1 MKIALAGNPNSG
13 KTTLYNALTGKQ
25 EYVGNWAGVTVS
37 KKEAKLKESLG
48 NNIDIV
54 DLPGA
59 YSIRP
64 YTSEESITT
73 DFIKTEN
80 PDVIINVV
88 DSTNLNRSLF
98 FTTQLLELN
107 IPVVVALNKVD
118 ISKNVTDIDVSKL
131 EKELNCKVVEI
142 SAAKNEGLKNLINV
156 ASESSKLKE
165 QKNLFKE
172 LSNIHNEEKQ
182 DKKRYSIV
190 NNIISKVENRII
202 RHNEET
208 LEDKIDRFVTN
219 PIIGTGLFILIMA
232 FIFDLSINTLGPLVA
247 DALVGFIENFQN
259 AVSGQ
264 LASMGTSDFLNSLL
278 TDGIIGGVGAV
289 VGFVP
294 LVMVLMFMLSLVEDS
309 GFMARI
315 ALIFDPLFRKVGLS
329 GKSIIPM
336 IVGYGCSIP
345 GIMATRTIKD
355 EKQRRLTAMLTP
367 FVPCGAKIPII
378 ALFTAAFFPEQGYMF
393 PLTYIVAFTVII
405 CVGLILKKVTGADNI
420 KNYFIIEL
428 PQYRIPS
435 IKRAFFKMLETGKDF
450 ITRAGTIIIVCN
462 TVVFIM
468 SSFNFKLQLVEDAVN
483 TSILANVATP
493 FAFLLIPVGIGVWQL
508 SAAAITGFIA
518 KEEVVGTL
526 AVVYSMGAAIN
537 SDFELVNAMTVRETM
552 GITAVSA
559 LAFMFFNLFTPP
571 CFAAI
576 GAMKSEMKSNKWLL
590 KSVLLQL
597 SVGYIVA
604 MITYQVGTILV
615 YKELAQG
622 FIPAV
627 IILALAVV
635 IHNIYGY
642 LCGYFGGKAV
652 GFKERKRRTLSIET
666 GMKNATLATVL
677 AAAHFAPEAAIA
689 PAIAGI
695 WHAFSVSVLA
705 NYWGNKEITDEDDE
719 EVKESLE

>member
-107 IPVVVALNKVD
+107 IPVVVALNKTD

-142 SAAKNEGLKNLINV
+142 SAAKNEGLKSLIKV
-156 ASESSKLKE
+156 ASESAKLKE

-367 FVPCGAKIPII
+367 FVPCGAKLPII

-393 PLTYIVAFTVII
+393 PITYLVAFSVII

-508 SAAAITGFIA
+508 AAAAITGFIA

-537 SDFELVNAMTVRETM
+537 SDFELVNAMTVQETM

-627 IILALAVV
+627 IILALAVFYV
-635 IHNIYGY
+635 VYKIKSN
-642 LCGYFGGKAV
+642 K
-652 GFKERKRRTLSIET
+652 
-666 GMKNATLATVL
+666 
-677 AAAHFAPEAAIA
+677 
-689 PAIAGI
+689 
-695 WHAFSVSVLA
+695 VS
-705 NYWGNKEITDEDDE
+705 
-719 EVKESLE
+719 ESEKKVSKVQVQ

>member
-264 LASMGTSDFLNSLL
+264 LESMGTSDFLNSLL

-315 ALIFDPLFRKVGLS
+315 ALIFDPLFRKIGLS

-367 FVPCGAKIPII
+367 FVPCGAKLPII
-378 ALFTAAFFPEQGYMF
+378 ALFTAAFFPKQGYMF
-393 PLTYIVAFTVII
+393 PITYIVAFSVII

-537 SDFELVNAMTVRETM
+537 SDFELVNAMTVQETM

-627 IILALAVV
+627 IILALAVFYV
-635 IHNIYGY
+635 VYKIKSN
-642 LCGYFGGKAV
+642 KV
-652 GFKERKRRTLSIET
+652 NESEKK
-666 GMKNATLATVL
+666 
-677 AAAHFAPEAAIA
+677 
-689 PAIAGI
+689 
-695 WHAFSVSVLA
+695 VSKVQ
-705 NYWGNKEITDEDDE
+705 
-719 EVKESLE
+719 VQ

>member
-64 YTSEESITT
+64 YTSEEGITT

-118 ISKNVTDIDVSKL
+118 ISKNVTDIDVNKL

-208 LEDKIDRFVTN
+208 LEDKIDKFVTN

-278 TDGIIGGVGAV
+278 TDGIIGGIGAV

-315 ALIFDPLFRKVGLS
+315 ALIFDPLFRKIGLS

-367 FVPCGAKIPII
+367 FVPCGAKLPII
-378 ALFTAAFFPEQGYMF
+378 ALFTAAFFKEQGYMF

-508 SAAAITGFIA
+508 AAAAITGFIA

-537 SDFELVNAMTVRETM
+537 SDFELVNAMTVQETM

-627 IILALAVV
+627 IILALAVFYV
-635 IHNIYGY
+635 VYKIKSN
-642 LCGYFGGKAV
+642 K
-652 GFKERKRRTLSIET
+652 
-666 GMKNATLATVL
+666 
-677 AAAHFAPEAAIA
+677 
-689 PAIAGI
+689 
-695 WHAFSVSVLA
+695 VS
-705 NYWGNKEITDEDDE
+705 
-719 EVKESLE
+719 ESEKKVSKVQVQ

>member
-208 LEDKIDRFVTN
+208 LEDKIDKFVTN

-315 ALIFDPLFRKVGLS
+315 ALIFDPLFRKIGLS

-367 FVPCGAKIPII
+367 FVPCGAKLPII
-378 ALFTAAFFPEQGYMF
+378 ALFTAAFFKEQGYMF

-537 SDFELVNAMTVRETM
+537 SDFELVNAMTVQETM

-627 IILALAVV
+627 IILALAVFYV
-635 IHNIYGY
+635 VYKIKSN
-642 LCGYFGGKAV
+642 K
-652 GFKERKRRTLSIET
+652 
-666 GMKNATLATVL
+666 
-677 AAAHFAPEAAIA
+677 
-689 PAIAGI
+689 
-695 WHAFSVSVLA
+695 VS
-705 NYWGNKEITDEDDE
+705 
-719 EVKESLE
+719 ESEKKVSKVQVQ

>member
-107 IPVVVALNKVD
+107 IPVVVALNKTD
-118 ISKNVTDIDVSKL
+118 ISKNVTDIDVNKL

-208 LEDKIDRFVTN
+208 LEDKIDKFVTN

-315 ALIFDPLFRKVGLS
+315 ALIFDPLFRKIGLS

-367 FVPCGAKIPII
+367 FVPCGAKLPII
-378 ALFTAAFFPEQGYMF
+378 ALFTAAFFPEQSYMF
-393 PLTYIVAFTVII
+393 PLTYLVAFTVII
-405 CVGLILKKVTGADNI
+405 CLGLILKKVTGADNI

-508 SAAAITGFIA
+508 AAAAITGFIA

-537 SDFELVNAMTVRETM
+537 SDFELVNAMTVQETM

-627 IILALAVV
+627 IILALAVFYV
-635 IHNIYGY
+635 VYKIKSN
-642 LCGYFGGKAV
+642 K
-652 GFKERKRRTLSIET
+652 
-666 GMKNATLATVL
+666 
-677 AAAHFAPEAAIA
+677 
-689 PAIAGI
+689 
-695 WHAFSVSVLA
+695 VS
-705 NYWGNKEITDEDDE
+705 
-719 EVKESLE
+719 ESEKKVSKVQVQ

>member
-118 ISKNVTDIDVSKL
+118 ISKNVTDIDINKL

-142 SAAKNEGLKNLINV
+142 SAAKNEGLKNLIKV

-232 FIFDLSINTLGPLVA
+232 FIFNLSINTLGPLVA
-247 DALVGFIENFQN
+247 DTLVGYIESFQD
-259 AVSGQ
+259 AVSGL
-264 LASMGTSDFLNSLL
+264 LASIGTSDFLNSLL

-367 FVPCGAKIPII
+367 FVPCGAKLPII

-483 TSILANVATP
+483 TSILANIATP

-508 SAAAITGFIA
+508 AAAAITGFIA

-537 SDFELVNAMTVRETM
+537 SDFELVNAMAVQETM
-552 GITAVSA
+552 AITAVSA
-559 LAFMFFNLFTPP
+559 LSFMFFNLFTPP

-590 KSVLLQL
+590 KSILLQL

-615 YKELAQG
+615 YKELGQG

-627 IILALAVV
+627 IILALAV
-635 IHNIYGY
+635 IYIVY
-642 LCGYFGGKAV
+642 KI
-652 GFKERKRRTLSIET
+652 KSNK
-666 GMKNATLATVL
+666 
-677 AAAHFAPEAAIA
+677 
-689 PAIAGI
+689 
-695 WHAFSVSVLA
+695 VS
-705 NYWGNKEITDEDDE
+705 
-719 EVKESLE
+719 ESEKKVSKVQVQ

>member
-1 MKIALAGNPNSG
+1 MKIALAGNQNSG

-118 ISKNVTDIDVSKL
+118 ISKNVTDIDINKL

-142 SAAKNEGLKNLINV
+142 SAAKNEGLKNLIKV

-232 FIFDLSINTLGPLVA
+232 FIFNLSINTLGPLVA
-247 DALVGFIENFQN
+247 DTLVGYIESFQD
-259 AVSGQ
+259 AVSGL
-264 LASMGTSDFLNSLL
+264 LASIGTSDFLNSLL

-367 FVPCGAKIPII
+367 FVPCGAKLPII

-393 PLTYIVAFTVII
+393 PLTYLVAFTVII

-483 TSILANVATP
+483 TSILANIATP

-508 SAAAITGFIA
+508 AAAAITGFIA

-537 SDFELVNAMTVRETM
+537 SDFELVNAMAVQETM
-552 GITAVSA
+552 AITAVSA
-559 LAFMFFNLFTPP
+559 LSFMFFNLFTPP

-590 KSVLLQL
+590 KSILLQL

-615 YKELAQG
+615 YKELGQG

-627 IILALAVV
+627 IILALAA
-635 IHNIYGY
+635 IYIVY
-642 LCGYFGGKAV
+642 KI
-652 GFKERKRRTLSIET
+652 KSNK
-666 GMKNATLATVL
+666 
-677 AAAHFAPEAAIA
+677 
-689 PAIAGI
+689 
-695 WHAFSVSVLA
+695 VS
-705 NYWGNKEITDEDDE
+705 
-719 EVKESLE
+719 ESEKKVSKVQVQ

>member
-315 ALIFDPLFRKVGLS
+315 ALIFDPLFRKIGLS

-367 FVPCGAKIPII
+367 FVPCGAKLPII

-393 PLTYIVAFTVII
+393 TITYIVAFSVII

-537 SDFELVNAMTVRETM
+537 SDFELVNAMTVQETM

-627 IILALAVV
+627 IILALAVFYV
-635 IHNIYGY
+635 VYKIKSN
-642 LCGYFGGKAV
+642 K
-652 GFKERKRRTLSIET
+652 
-666 GMKNATLATVL
+666 
-677 AAAHFAPEAAIA
+677 
-689 PAIAGI
+689 
-695 WHAFSVSVLA
+695 VS
-705 NYWGNKEITDEDDE
+705 
-719 EVKESLE
+719 ESEKKVSKVQVQ

>member
-405 CVGLILKKVTGADNI
+405 CMGLILKKVTGADNI

-537 SDFELVNAMTVRETM
+537 SDFELVNAMTVKETM

-627 IILALAVV
+627 IILALAVFYV
-635 IHNIYGY
+635 VYKIKSN
-642 LCGYFGGKAV
+642 K
-652 GFKERKRRTLSIET
+652 
-666 GMKNATLATVL
+666 
-677 AAAHFAPEAAIA
+677 
-689 PAIAGI
+689 
-695 WHAFSVSVLA
+695 VS
-705 NYWGNKEITDEDDE
+705 
-719 EVKESLE
+719 ESEKKVSKVQVQ

>member
-107 IPVVVALNKVD
+107 IPVVVALNKTD
-118 ISKNVTDIDVSKL
+118 ISKNVTDIDVNKL

-142 SAAKNEGLKNLINV
+142 SAAKNEGLKSLIKV
-156 ASESSKLKE
+156 ATESAKLKE

-208 LEDKIDRFVTN
+208 LEDKIDKFVTN

-508 SAAAITGFIA
+508 AAAAITGFIA

-537 SDFELVNAMTVRETM
+537 SDFELVNAMTVQETM

-627 IILALAVV
+627 IILALAVFYV
-635 IHNIYGY
+635 VYKIKSN
-642 LCGYFGGKAV
+642 K
-652 GFKERKRRTLSIET
+652 
-666 GMKNATLATVL
+666 
-677 AAAHFAPEAAIA
+677 
-689 PAIAGI
+689 
-695 WHAFSVSVLA
+695 VS
-705 NYWGNKEITDEDDE
+705 
-719 EVKESLE
+719 ESEKKVSKVQVQ

>member
-315 ALIFDPLFRKVGLS
+315 ALIFDPLFRKIGLS

-483 TSILANVATP
+483 TSILANIATP

-537 SDFELVNAMTVRETM
+537 SDFELVNAMTVQETM

-627 IILALAVV
+627 IILALAVFYV
-635 IHNIYGY
+635 VYKIKSN
-642 LCGYFGGKAV
+642 K
-652 GFKERKRRTLSIET
+652 
-666 GMKNATLATVL
+666 
-677 AAAHFAPEAAIA
+677 
-689 PAIAGI
+689 
-695 WHAFSVSVLA
+695 VS
-705 NYWGNKEITDEDDE
+705 
-719 EVKESLE
+719 ESEKKVSKVQVQ

>member
-142 SAAKNEGLKNLINV
+142 SAAKNEGIKNLINV

-367 FVPCGAKIPII
+367 FVPCGAKLPII
-378 ALFTAAFFPEQGYMF
+378 ALFTAAFFKEQGYMF

-537 SDFELVNAMTVRETM
+537 SDFELVNAMTVQETM

-627 IILALAVV
+627 IILALAVFYV
-635 IHNIYGY
+635 VYKIKSN
-642 LCGYFGGKAV
+642 K
-652 GFKERKRRTLSIET
+652 
-666 GMKNATLATVL
+666 
-677 AAAHFAPEAAIA
+677 
-689 PAIAGI
+689 
-695 WHAFSVSVLA
+695 VS
-705 NYWGNKEITDEDDE
+705 
-719 EVKESLE
+719 ESEKKVSKVQVQ

>member
-264 LASMGTSDFLNSLL
+264 LASMGTSDFLNALL

-483 TSILANVATP
+483 TSILANIATP

-508 SAAAITGFIA
+508 AAAAITGFIA

-537 SDFELVNAMTVRETM
+537 SDFELVNAMTVKETM

-627 IILALAVV
+627 IILALAVFYV
-635 IHNIYGY
+635 VYKIKSN
-642 LCGYFGGKAV
+642 K
-652 GFKERKRRTLSIET
+652 
-666 GMKNATLATVL
+666 
-677 AAAHFAPEAAIA
+677 
-689 PAIAGI
+689 
-695 WHAFSVSVLA
+695 VS
-705 NYWGNKEITDEDDE
+705 
-719 EVKESLE
+719 ESEKKVSKVQVQ

>member
-315 ALIFDPLFRKVGLS
+315 SLIFDPLFRKIGLS

-367 FVPCGAKIPII
+367 FVPCGAKLPII

-537 SDFELVNAMTVRETM
+537 SDFELVNAMTVQETM

-627 IILALAVV
+627 IILALAVFYV
-635 IHNIYGY
+635 VYKIKSN
-642 LCGYFGGKAV
+642 K
-652 GFKERKRRTLSIET
+652 
-666 GMKNATLATVL
+666 
-677 AAAHFAPEAAIA
+677 
-689 PAIAGI
+689 
-695 WHAFSVSVLA
+695 VS
-705 NYWGNKEITDEDDE
+705 
-719 EVKESLE
+719 ESEKKVSKVQVQ

>member
-615 YKELAQG
+615 FKELAQG

-627 IILALAVV
+627 IILALAVFYV
-635 IHNIYGY
+635 VYKIKSN
-642 LCGYFGGKAV
+642 K
-652 GFKERKRRTLSIET
+652 
-666 GMKNATLATVL
+666 
-677 AAAHFAPEAAIA
+677 
-689 PAIAGI
+689 
-695 WHAFSVSVLA
+695 VS
-705 NYWGNKEITDEDDE
+705 
-719 EVKESLE
+719 ESEKKVSKVQVQ

>member
-142 SAAKNEGLKNLINV
+142 SAAKNEGLKNLIKV

-483 TSILANVATP
+483 TSILANIATP

-627 IILALAVV
+627 IILALAVFYV
-635 IHNIYGY
+635 VYKIKSN
-642 LCGYFGGKAV
+642 K
-652 GFKERKRRTLSIET
+652 
-666 GMKNATLATVL
+666 
-677 AAAHFAPEAAIA
+677 
-689 PAIAGI
+689 
-695 WHAFSVSVLA
+695 VS
-705 NYWGNKEITDEDDE
+705 
-719 EVKESLE
+719 ESEKKVSKVQVQ

>member
-142 SAAKNEGLKNLINV
+142 SAAKNEGLKSLIKV
-156 ASESSKLKE
+156 ATESAKLKE

-508 SAAAITGFIA
+508 AAAAITGFIA

-537 SDFELVNAMTVRETM
+537 SDFELVNAMTVQETM

-627 IILALAVV
+627 IILALAVFYV
-635 IHNIYGY
+635 VYKIKSN
-642 LCGYFGGKAV
+642 K
-652 GFKERKRRTLSIET
+652 
-666 GMKNATLATVL
+666 
-677 AAAHFAPEAAIA
+677 
-689 PAIAGI
+689 
-695 WHAFSVSVLA
+695 VS
-705 NYWGNKEITDEDDE
+705 
-719 EVKESLE
+719 ESEKKVSKVQVQ

>member
-172 LSNIHNEEKQ
+172 LSNIDNEEKQ

-378 ALFTAAFFPEQGYMF
+378 ALFTAAFFKEQGYMF

-627 IILALAVV
+627 IILALAVFYV
-635 IHNIYGY
+635 VYKIKSN
-642 LCGYFGGKAV
+642 K
-652 GFKERKRRTLSIET
+652 
-666 GMKNATLATVL
+666 
-677 AAAHFAPEAAIA
+677 
-689 PAIAGI
+689 
-695 WHAFSVSVLA
+695 VS
-705 NYWGNKEITDEDDE
+705 
-719 EVKESLE
+719 ESEKKVSKVQVQ

>member
-315 ALIFDPLFRKVGLS
+315 ALIFDPLFRKIGLS

-367 FVPCGAKIPII
+367 FVPCGAKLPII
-378 ALFTAAFFPEQGYMF
+378 ALFTAAFFKEQGYMF
-393 PLTYIVAFTVII
+393 PITYIVAFSVII

-508 SAAAITGFIA
+508 AAAAITGFIA

-627 IILALAVV
+627 IILALAVFYV
-635 IHNIYGY
+635 VYKIKSN
-642 LCGYFGGKAV
+642 K
-652 GFKERKRRTLSIET
+652 
-666 GMKNATLATVL
+666 
-677 AAAHFAPEAAIA
+677 
-689 PAIAGI
+689 
-695 WHAFSVSVLA
+695 VS
-705 NYWGNKEITDEDDE
+705 
-719 EVKESLE
+719 ESEKKVSKVQVQ

>member
-264 LASMGTSDFLNSLL
+264 LASMGTSDFLNALL

-367 FVPCGAKIPII
+367 FVPCGAKLPII

-483 TSILANVATP
+483 TSILANIATP

-627 IILALAVV
+627 IILALAVFYV
-635 IHNIYGY
+635 VYKIKSN
-642 LCGYFGGKAV
+642 K
-652 GFKERKRRTLSIET
+652 
-666 GMKNATLATVL
+666 
-677 AAAHFAPEAAIA
+677 
-689 PAIAGI
+689 
-695 WHAFSVSVLA
+695 VS
-705 NYWGNKEITDEDDE
+705 
-719 EVKESLE
+719 ESEKKVSKVQVQ

>member
-264 LASMGTSDFLNSLL
+264 LASMGTSDFLNALL

-508 SAAAITGFIA
+508 AAAAITGFIA

-627 IILALAVV
+627 IILALAVFYV
-635 IHNIYGY
+635 VYKIKSN
-642 LCGYFGGKAV
+642 K
-652 GFKERKRRTLSIET
+652 
-666 GMKNATLATVL
+666 
-677 AAAHFAPEAAIA
+677 
-689 PAIAGI
+689 
-695 WHAFSVSVLA
+695 VS
-705 NYWGNKEITDEDDE
+705 
-719 EVKESLE
+719 ESEKKVSKVQVQ

>member
-182 DKKRYSIV
+182 DKKTYSIV

-264 LASMGTSDFLNSLL
+264 LASMGTSDFLNALL

-315 ALIFDPLFRKVGLS
+315 ALIFDPLFRKIGLS

-367 FVPCGAKIPII
+367 FVPCGAKLPII

-393 PLTYIVAFTVII
+393 PITYIVAFSVII

-508 SAAAITGFIA
+508 AAAAITGFIA

-537 SDFELVNAMTVRETM
+537 SDFELVNAMTVKETM

-627 IILALAVV
+627 IILALAVFYV
-635 IHNIYGY
+635 VYKIKSN
-642 LCGYFGGKAV
+642 K
-652 GFKERKRRTLSIET
+652 
-666 GMKNATLATVL
+666 
-677 AAAHFAPEAAIA
+677 
-689 PAIAGI
+689 
-695 WHAFSVSVLA
+695 VS
-705 NYWGNKEITDEDDE
+705 
-719 EVKESLE
+719 ESEKKVSKVQVQ

>member
-208 LEDKIDRFVTN
+208 LEDKIDKFVTN

-315 ALIFDPLFRKVGLS
+315 ALIFDPLFRKIGLS

-367 FVPCGAKIPII
+367 FVPCGAKLPII
-378 ALFTAAFFPEQGYMF
+378 ALFTAAFFKEQGYMF

-483 TSILANVATP
+483 TSILANIATP

-537 SDFELVNAMTVRETM
+537 SDFELVNAMTVQETM

-627 IILALAVV
+627 IILALAVFYV
-635 IHNIYGY
+635 VYKIKSN
-642 LCGYFGGKAV
+642 K
-652 GFKERKRRTLSIET
+652 
-666 GMKNATLATVL
+666 
-677 AAAHFAPEAAIA
+677 
-689 PAIAGI
+689 
-695 WHAFSVSVLA
+695 VS
-705 NYWGNKEITDEDDE
+705 
-719 EVKESLE
+719 ESEKKVSKVQVQ

>member
-315 ALIFDPLFRKVGLS
+315 ALIFDPLFRKIGLS

-367 FVPCGAKIPII
+367 FVPCGAKLPII
-378 ALFTAAFFPEQGYMF
+378 ALFTAAFFKEQGYMF

-483 TSILANVATP
+483 TSILANIATP

-508 SAAAITGFIA
+508 AAAAITGFIA

-537 SDFELVNAMTVRETM
+537 SDFELVNAMTVQETM

-627 IILALAVV
+627 IILALAVFYV
-635 IHNIYGY
+635 VYKIKSN
-642 LCGYFGGKAV
+642 K
-652 GFKERKRRTLSIET
+652 
-666 GMKNATLATVL
+666 
-677 AAAHFAPEAAIA
+677 
-689 PAIAGI
+689 
-695 WHAFSVSVLA
+695 VS
-705 NYWGNKEITDEDDE
+705 
-719 EVKESLE
+719 ESEKKVSKVQVQ

>member
-264 LASMGTSDFLNSLL
+264 LASMGTSDFLNALL

-315 ALIFDPLFRKVGLS
+315 ALIFDPLFRKIGLS

-367 FVPCGAKIPII
+367 FVPCGAKLPII
-378 ALFTAAFFPEQGYMF
+378 ALFTAAFFKEQGYMF

-537 SDFELVNAMTVRETM
+537 SDFELVNAMTVKETM

-559 LAFMFFNLFTPP
+559 LSFMFFNLFTPP

-627 IILALAVV
+627 IILALAVFYV
-635 IHNIYGY
+635 VYKIKSN
-642 LCGYFGGKAV
+642 K
-652 GFKERKRRTLSIET
+652 
-666 GMKNATLATVL
+666 
-677 AAAHFAPEAAIA
+677 
-689 PAIAGI
+689 
-695 WHAFSVSVLA
+695 VS
-705 NYWGNKEITDEDDE
+705 
-719 EVKESLE
+719 ESEKKVSKVQVQ

>member
-315 ALIFDPLFRKVGLS
+315 ALIFDPLFRKIGLS

-508 SAAAITGFIA
+508 AAAAITGFIA

-537 SDFELVNAMTVRETM
+537 SDFELVNAMTVKETM

-627 IILALAVV
+627 IILALAVFYV
-635 IHNIYGY
+635 VYKIKSN
-642 LCGYFGGKAV
+642 K
-652 GFKERKRRTLSIET
+652 
-666 GMKNATLATVL
+666 
-677 AAAHFAPEAAIA
+677 
-689 PAIAGI
+689 
-695 WHAFSVSVLA
+695 VS
-705 NYWGNKEITDEDDE
+705 
-719 EVKESLE
+719 ESEKKVSKVQVQ

>member
-315 ALIFDPLFRKVGLS
+315 ALIFDPLFRKIGLS

-367 FVPCGAKIPII
+367 FVPCGAKLPII

-393 PLTYIVAFTVII
+393 PLTYIVAFSVII

-508 SAAAITGFIA
+508 AAAAITGFIA

-537 SDFELVNAMTVRETM
+537 SDFELVNAMTVQETM

-627 IILALAVV
+627 IILALAVFYV
-635 IHNIYGY
+635 VYKIKSN
-642 LCGYFGGKAV
+642 K
-652 GFKERKRRTLSIET
+652 
-666 GMKNATLATVL
+666 
-677 AAAHFAPEAAIA
+677 
-689 PAIAGI
+689 
-695 WHAFSVSVLA
+695 VS
-705 NYWGNKEITDEDDE
+705 
-719 EVKESLE
+719 ESEKKVSKVQVQ

>member
-315 ALIFDPLFRKVGLS
+315 ALIFDPLFRKIGLS

-393 PLTYIVAFTVII
+393 PLTYIVAFSVII

-627 IILALAVV
+627 IILALAVFYV
-635 IHNIYGY
+635 VYKIKSN
-642 LCGYFGGKAV
+642 K
-652 GFKERKRRTLSIET
+652 
-666 GMKNATLATVL
+666 
-677 AAAHFAPEAAIA
+677 
-689 PAIAGI
+689 
-695 WHAFSVSVLA
+695 VS
-705 NYWGNKEITDEDDE
+705 
-719 EVKESLE
+719 ESEKKVSKVQVQ

>member
-367 FVPCGAKIPII
+367 FVPCGAKLPII

-508 SAAAITGFIA
+508 AAAAITGFIA

-627 IILALAVV
+627 IILALAVFYV
-635 IHNIYGY
+635 VYKIKSN
-642 LCGYFGGKAV
+642 KV
-652 GFKERKRRTLSIET
+652 NESEKK
-666 GMKNATLATVL
+666 
-677 AAAHFAPEAAIA
+677 
-689 PAIAGI
+689 
-695 WHAFSVSVLA
+695 VSKVQ
-705 NYWGNKEITDEDDE
+705 
-719 EVKESLE
+719 VQ

>member
-142 SAAKNEGLKNLINV
+142 SAAKNEGLKNLIKV

-627 IILALAVV
+627 IILALAVFYV
-635 IHNIYGY
+635 VYKIKSN
-642 LCGYFGGKAV
+642 K
-652 GFKERKRRTLSIET
+652 
-666 GMKNATLATVL
+666 
-677 AAAHFAPEAAIA
+677 
-689 PAIAGI
+689 
-695 WHAFSVSVLA
+695 VS
-705 NYWGNKEITDEDDE
+705 
-719 EVKESLE
+719 ESEKKVSKVQVQ

>member
-107 IPVVVALNKVD
+107 IPVVVALNKTD
-118 ISKNVTDIDVSKL
+118 ISKNVTDIDVNKL

-142 SAAKNEGLKNLINV
+142 SAAKNEGLKSLIKV
-156 ASESSKLKE
+156 ATESSKLKE

-208 LEDKIDRFVTN
+208 LEDKIDKFVTN

-508 SAAAITGFIA
+508 AAAAITGFIA

-537 SDFELVNAMTVRETM
+537 SDFELVNAMTVQETM

-627 IILALAVV
+627 IILALAVFYV
-635 IHNIYGY
+635 VYKIKSN
-642 LCGYFGGKAV
+642 K
-652 GFKERKRRTLSIET
+652 
-666 GMKNATLATVL
+666 
-677 AAAHFAPEAAIA
+677 
-689 PAIAGI
+689 
-695 WHAFSVSVLA
+695 VS
-705 NYWGNKEITDEDDE
+705 
-719 EVKESLE
+719 ESEKKVSKVQVQ

>member
-264 LASMGTSDFLNSLL
+264 LASMGTSDFLNALL

-315 ALIFDPLFRKVGLS
+315 ALIFDPLFRKIGLS

-378 ALFTAAFFPEQGYMF
+378 ALFTAAFFKEQGYMF
-393 PLTYIVAFTVII
+393 PITYIVAFTVII

-508 SAAAITGFIA
+508 AAAAITGFIA

-537 SDFELVNAMTVRETM
+537 SDFELVNAMTVQETM

-627 IILALAVV
+627 IILALAVFYV
-635 IHNIYGY
+635 VYKIKSN
-642 LCGYFGGKAV
+642 KV
-652 GFKERKRRTLSIET
+652 NESEKK
-666 GMKNATLATVL
+666 
-677 AAAHFAPEAAIA
+677 
-689 PAIAGI
+689 
-695 WHAFSVSVLA
+695 VSKVQ
-705 NYWGNKEITDEDDE
+705 
-719 EVKESLE
+719 VQ

>member
-107 IPVVVALNKVD
+107 MPVVVALNKVD

-315 ALIFDPLFRKVGLS
+315 ALIFDPLFRKIGLS

-367 FVPCGAKIPII
+367 FVPCGAKLPII

-393 PLTYIVAFTVII
+393 PITYIVAFSVII

-537 SDFELVNAMTVRETM
+537 SDFELVNAMTVQETM

-627 IILALAVV
+627 IILALAVFYV
-635 IHNIYGY
+635 VYKIKSN
-642 LCGYFGGKAV
+642 K
-652 GFKERKRRTLSIET
+652 
-666 GMKNATLATVL
+666 
-677 AAAHFAPEAAIA
+677 
-689 PAIAGI
+689 
-695 WHAFSVSVLA
+695 VS
-705 NYWGNKEITDEDDE
+705 
-719 EVKESLE
+719 ESEKKVSKVQVQ